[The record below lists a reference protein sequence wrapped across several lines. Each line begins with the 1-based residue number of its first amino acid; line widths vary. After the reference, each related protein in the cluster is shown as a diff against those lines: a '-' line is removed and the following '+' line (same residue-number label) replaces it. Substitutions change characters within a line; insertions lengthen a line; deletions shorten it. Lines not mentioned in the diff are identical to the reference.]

1 MRTSFALLAVLCLS
15 MGSLAGCYTAPVVPP
30 VGGIYSNYTAPL
42 TADFNG
48 QDAQPDKTG
57 MASSVSILSLF
68 AWGDCSVR
76 TAARQGGLY
85 SVSYCDYHYKNIL
98 GIYQKFTVIAHGHGK

>member
-1 MRTSFALLAVLCLS
+1 MRKSVALSAVLCLS
-15 MGSLAGCYTAPVVPP
+15 MVLLAGCYTAPVVPP
-30 VGGIYSNYTAPL
+30 VGGIYSDYSAPL

-57 MASSVSILSLF
+57 QASSASVLGLF
-68 AWGDCSVR
+68 AWGDCSVH
-76 TAARQGGLY
+76 TAAEQGGLY
-85 SVSYCDYHYKNIL
+85 SVSYCDYHYKNVL